1 MRSLRRFFRRLISW
15 ATAQRD
21 EERLKAEIQEHLA
34 LQTAENLRAGLS
46 PADARREAALKF
58 GGVEEMKEIY
68 REQGGLPLAE
78 TLIRDLRL
86 ALRRLLMAPA
96 FTVATMLTL
105 ALGIG
110 ATTS

>member
-1 MRSLRRFFRRLISW
+1 MRSFRRFFRRLISW

-21 EERLKAEIQEHLA
+21 EERLRAEIEEHLA
-34 LQTAENLRAGLS
+34 LQTADNLRAGLS

-58 GGVEEMKEIY
+58 GGVEAMKETY
-68 REQGGLPLAE
+68 SEQRGLPLVE
-78 TLIRDLRL
+78 TLIRDSRL
-86 ALRRLLMAPA
+86 ALRRLRTAPA
-96 FTVATMLTL
+96 FTIATILTL